1 MAESAARVTEVLREL
16 RDGAPSAREQ
26 LFRLVYAEL
35 KRIAAAHMRR
45 EPQAHTLQPTA
56 LVHEAYLK
64 LLGEDGWRDR
74 THFLI
79 AASRA
84 MREIL
89 VDHARGRAALRR
101 GGDRAR
107 ITLDEGMDAGR
118 SPTDELLAVHEALA
132 RLEAIDNQWSRLVEL
147 RYFGGLTF
155 EEAADAMGISLRTA
169 KRLWERARAWLL
181 REIER

>member
-1 MAESAARVTEVLREL
+1 VAGRVTEVLREL
-16 RDGAPSAREQ
+16 DGGSAEAREE

-35 KRIAAAHMRR
+35 RRIASAHMRR
-45 EPQAHTLQPTA
+45 EPQGHTLQPTA

-64 LLGEDGWRDR
+64 LVGEEGAWGDR
-74 THFLI
+74 AHFLV

-101 GGDRAR
+101 GGGRR
-107 ITLDEGMDAGR
+107 RVTLDEGIDAGR

-132 RLEAIDNQWSRLVEL
+132 RLEAIDAEWSRVVEL

-155 EEAADAMGISLRTA
+155 EEAAAVMGVSLRTA